1 MTMELELDL
10 GQEFSQSQTLK
21 VSPRLVAANYI
32 LELSSQELQQQIATE
47 LSENPALELVEIPTC
62 RVCGTELQGSIC
74 PRCIQ
79 HQKSGTTSAYGSD
92 GRNYSYDDSPA
103 DSRNRG
109 GDDEDFDPLTRVA
122 SEQTL
127 AEKLL
132 MDMGAAL
139 PEEDMT
145 IAEYLVGSLDEKGY
159 LSIKLEDVS
168 YEMDVPI
175 DKVRAVLRVLQAQEP
190 VGIGARNLRECLALQ
205 IAHLEERGLS
215 QPHAREIV
223 TMFLTELGE
232 HKFGRIAHELK
243 ISQQEVADVWEFVK
257 TKLNPHPAH
266 GFSPTNASDRDTR
279 AMYIIPDVV
288 ISKGPDDF
296 EVEVVESRRFVL
308 RVNPMYTRLSADLH
322 RSSAAMNPEEKRH
335 VQQYVGRAKLF
346 IANINQRRQTLFNIT
361 RCLVDQ
367 QREVLQHGVR
377 HLRPLSRA
385 AVAQQLGVHESTVSR
400 ATASK
405 YVMLPNGEVIPYA
418 HFFTPSLSVK
428 DIMKEVIE
436 KEGKPL
442 TDSEIVERLKERGI
456 HIARRTVA
464 KYRMQLAIL
473 PSSLR

>member
-1 MTMELELDL
+1 MELELDF
-10 GQEFSQSQTLK
+10 GQDLSANQTQK

-32 LELSSQELQQQIATE
+32 LELSSQELQQQISTE
-47 LSENPALELVEIPTC
+47 LHDNPALELVEVPTC

-79 HQKSGTTSAYGSD
+79 RQKADLGPASNADGTTYGYD
-92 GRNYSYDDSPA
+92 ELAGNNGRGND
-103 DSRNRG
+103 
-109 GDDEDFDPLTRVA
+109 DDEFDPLTRVA

-139 PEEDMT
+139 PDEDVP
-145 IAEYLVGSLDEKGY
+145 IAEYLIGSLDEKGY
-159 LSIKLEDVS
+159 LAVKLDDVAYELDVDEDR
-168 YEMDVPI
+168 
-175 DKVRAVLRVLQAQEP
+175 VRAVLRVLQAQEP
-190 VGIGARNLRECLALQ
+190 IGIGARNLRECLSIQ

-215 QPHAREIV
+215 QPHALEIV
-223 TMFLTELGE
+223 TQFLTELGE
-232 HKFGRIAHELK
+232 HKFSRIAHELK
-243 ISQQEVADVWEFVK
+243 ISAEEVSAVWEFVK

-266 GFSPTNASDRDTR
+266 GFSETNASDRDTR
-279 AMYIIPDVV
+279 AMYIVPDVV
-288 ISKGPDDF
+288 INRGESDF
-296 EVEVVESRRFVL
+296 EVEVVESKRFAL
-308 RVNPMYTRLSADLH
+308 RINPMYTRLSADLH
-322 RSSAAMNPEEKRH
+322 RSSGAMSADEKKH

-367 QREVLQHGVR
+367 QHDFLEHGVR

-385 AVAQQLGVHESTVSR
+385 AIAQHLGVHESTVSR

-442 TDSEIVERLKERGI
+442 TDSEIVERLKTKGI

>member
-10 GQEFSQSQTLK
+10 GQEFTPSQTLK

-79 HQKSGTTSAYGSD
+79 HQKSGSASAYGSE
-92 GRNYSYDDSPA
+92 GRAYSYDDSPA

-109 GDDEDFDPLTRVA
+109 ADDEDFDPLTRVA

-139 PEEDMT
+139 PEEDMP

-159 LSIKLEDVS
+159 LSIKIEDVA

-205 IAHLEERGLS
+205 IAHLEEHGLS

-223 TMFLTELGE
+223 TQFLTELGE

-243 ISQQEVADVWEFVK
+243 VSQQEVADVWEFVK

-288 ISKGPDDF
+288 ISKGPEEF

-346 IANINQRRQTLFNIT
+346 IANINQRRQTLYNIT

-367 QREVLQHGVR
+367 QREFLEHGVR

>member
-1 MTMELELDL
+1 MELELDL
-10 GQEFSQSQTLK
+10 GQEFTPSQTLK

-79 HQKSGTTSAYGSD
+79 TQKSGSASTYGSD
-92 GRNYSYDDSPA
+92 GRGYSYDDSPA
-103 DSRNRG
+103 DSHNRG
-109 GDDEDFDPLTRVA
+109 GDEEEFDPLTRVA

-139 PEEDMT
+139 PEEDMP

-159 LSIKLEDVS
+159 LSIKIEDVS

-205 IAHLEERGLS
+205 IAHLEERGMS

-223 TMFLTELGE
+223 TQFLTELGE

-367 QREVLQHGVR
+367 QRDFLEHGVR

>member
-10 GQEFSQSQTLK
+10 GQEYSPNQTLK

-47 LSENPALELVEIPTC
+47 LSENPALELVETPTC

-79 HQKSGTTSAYGSD
+79 RQKSGSGSTYGPES
-92 GRNYSYDDSPA
+92 NNPYDDMPE
-103 DSRNRG
+103 SRNRG
-109 GDDEDFDPLTRVA
+109 PDDDEFDPLTRVA

-139 PEEDMT
+139 PDEDAP
-145 IAEYLVGSLDEKGY
+145 IAEYLVGSLDDKGY
-159 LSIKLEDVS
+159 LAVKVEDVA
-168 YEMDVPI
+168 YEMSVPV

-190 VGIGARNLRECLALQ
+190 VGIGARNLRECLSIQ
-205 IAHLEERGLS
+205 IQHLDERGIS
-215 QPHAREIV
+215 RPHAYEIV
-223 TMFLTELGE
+223 TKFLTELGE

-243 ISQQEVADVWEFVK
+243 ISQQEVAEVWEFVK

-266 GFSPTNASDRDTR
+266 GFSSTNASDRDTR
-279 AMYIIPDVV
+279 AMYIIPDVL
-288 ISKGPDDF
+288 INKGVEDF

-322 RSSAAMNPEEKRH
+322 RSSAAMNPDEKRH

-367 QREVLQHGVR
+367 QRDFLTNGVR

-400 ATASK
+400 ATAQK

>member
-10 GQEFSQSQTLK
+10 GQEYSASQTLK

-47 LSENPALELVEIPTC
+47 LNDNPALELVEIPTC

-79 HQKSGTTSAYGSD
+79 RQKGSSSTAYGPD
-92 GRNYSYDDSPA
+92 GRGYGYDDGGEA
-103 DSRNRG
+103 RNRG
-109 GDDEDFDPLTRVA
+109 PDDEDFDPLTRVA

-127 AEKLL
+127 AERLL
-132 MDMGAAL
+132 MEMGAAL
-139 PEEDMT
+139 PEEDMP

-159 LSIKLEDVS
+159 LSIKLEEVAYELDVAL
-168 YEMDVPI
+168 

-190 VGIGARNLRECLALQ
+190 VGIGARNLRECLAIQ
-205 IAHLEERGLS
+205 ITHLEEHGLS
-215 QPHAREIV
+215 HPHARDIV
-223 TMFLTELGE
+223 TQFLTELGE
-232 HKFGRIAHELK
+232 HKFGRIAHELR

-266 GFSPTNASDRDTR
+266 GFSPTNSSDRDTR

-288 ISKGPDDF
+288 ISQGPDDF

-322 RSSAAMNPEEKRH
+322 RSSGSMNPDEKRH

-367 QREVLQHGVR
+367 QREFLERGVR

-418 HFFTPSLSVK
+418 HFFMPSLSVK

-442 TDSEIVERLKERGI
+442 TDSEIVERLKDRGI

>member
-10 GQEFSQSQTLK
+10 GQEFTPSQTLK

-47 LSENPALELVEIPTC
+47 LNENPALELVEIPTC

-79 HQKSGTTSAYGSD
+79 RQKSSSSTAYGPEAR
-92 GRNYSYDDSPA
+92 GYGYDDGGEA
-103 DSRNRG
+103 RNRAP
-109 GDDEDFDPLTRVA
+109 DDEDFDPLTRVA

-127 AEKLL
+127 GEKLL

-139 PEEDMT
+139 PEEDMPV
-145 IAEYLVGSLDEKGY
+145 AEYLVGSLDEKGY
-159 LSIKLEDVS
+159 LSVRPEDVA
-168 YEMDVPI
+168 YELAVSEDH
-175 DKVRAVLRVLQAQEP
+175 VRAVLRVLQAQEP
-190 VGIGARNLRECLALQ
+190 VGIGARNLRECLLLQ
-205 IAHLEERGLS
+205 IQHLEERGLS
-215 QPHAREIV
+215 QPHAREVV
-223 TMFLTELGE
+223 TQFLTELGE

-243 ISQQEVADVWEFVK
+243 ISTQEVSDVWEFVK

-266 GFSPTNASDRDTR
+266 GFSPTNSSDRDTR

-288 ISKGPDDF
+288 ISDGPDDF

-322 RSSAAMNPEEKRH
+322 RSNGQMSADEKKH

-367 QREVLQHGVR
+367 QRDFLQHGVR

-405 YVMLPNGEVIPYA
+405 YVMLPNGEVIPYS

>member
-1 MTMELELDL
+1 MSMELELDL
-10 GQEFSQSQTLK
+10 GQEFTQSQTLK

-47 LSENPALELVEIPTC
+47 LAENPALELVEIPTC

-79 HQKSGTTSAYGSD
+79 HQKSGSSSAYGPDSHS
-92 GRNYSYDDSPA
+92 YSYDDSSDA
-103 DSRNRG
+103 RNRG
-109 GDDEDFDPLTRVA
+109 TDDEDFDPLTRVA

-139 PEEDMT
+139 PEEDMP

-159 LSIKLEDVS
+159 LAVKVEDVA
-168 YEMDVPI
+168 YEMDVSV

-190 VGIGARNLRECLALQ
+190 VGIGARNLRECLAIQ
-205 IAHLEERGLS
+205 IAHLEERGLI

-223 TMFLTELGE
+223 TQFLTELGE
-232 HKFGRIAHELK
+232 HKFGRIAHELR

-288 ISKGPDDF
+288 ISKGSDDF

-322 RSSAAMNPEEKRH
+322 RSSAAMNPDEKRH

-367 QREVLQHGVR
+367 QRDFLERGVR

>member
-10 GQEFSQSQTLK
+10 GQELTPSQTLK

-79 HQKSGTTSAYGSD
+79 HQKSGSSSALGPDSRGYSD
-92 GRNYSYDDSPA
+92 DEP

-109 GDDEDFDPLTRVA
+109 ADDDEFDPLTRVA

-132 MDMGAAL
+132 MEMGAAL
-139 PEEDMT
+139 PDEDMPV
-145 IAEYLVGSLDEKGY
+145 AEYLVGSLDEKGY
-159 LSIKLEDVS
+159 LAIKVDDVA
-168 YEMDVPI
+168 YELDVPV

-190 VGIGARNLRECLALQ
+190 VGIGARNLRECLSIQ

-215 QPHAREIV
+215 QPHALEVV
-223 TMFLTELGE
+223 TQFLTELGE

-243 ISQQEVADVWEFVK
+243 ISQQEVADVWDFVK

-288 ISKGPDDF
+288 IASGPEDF

-322 RSSAAMNPEEKRH
+322 RSNGDMTAEEKKH

-346 IANINQRRQTLFNIT
+346 IANINQRRQTLYNIT

-367 QREVLQHGVR
+367 QREFLDKGVR

-436 KEGKPL
+436 QEGKPL

>member
-10 GQEFSQSQTLK
+10 GQEYTPNQTLK

-47 LSENPALELVEIPTC
+47 LNDNPALELVDVPTC

-79 HQKSGTTSAYGSD
+79 RQKGSSPTTAFEPD
-92 GRNYSYDDSPA
+92 GQGFGYEDGGE
-103 DSRNRG
+103 SRGRSQ
-109 GDDEDFDPLTRVA
+109 DDEEFDPLTRVA

-127 AEKLL
+127 SEKLL
-132 MDMGAAL
+132 IDMGAAL
-139 PEEDMT
+139 PEEDMP

-159 LSIKLEDVS
+159 LAIKIEDVA
-168 YEMDVPI
+168 YEMSIPV

-190 VGIGARNLRECLALQ
+190 VGIGARRLSECLLIQ
-205 IAHLEERGLS
+205 IDHLEERGLS

-223 TMFLTELGE
+223 SQFLTELGE
-232 HKFGRIAHELK
+232 HKFGRIAHELH

-257 TKLNPHPAH
+257 TRLNPHPAH
-266 GFSPTNASDRDTR
+266 GFSSTNTSDRDTR

-288 ISKGPDDF
+288 ISSGSDDF

-322 RSSAAMNPEEKRH
+322 RSSQAMNPDERRH

-367 QREVLQHGVR
+367 QREFLEHGVR

-385 AVAQQLGVHESTVSR
+385 AVAQELGVHESTVSR

-442 TDSEIVERLKERGI
+442 TDSEIVARLKDRGI